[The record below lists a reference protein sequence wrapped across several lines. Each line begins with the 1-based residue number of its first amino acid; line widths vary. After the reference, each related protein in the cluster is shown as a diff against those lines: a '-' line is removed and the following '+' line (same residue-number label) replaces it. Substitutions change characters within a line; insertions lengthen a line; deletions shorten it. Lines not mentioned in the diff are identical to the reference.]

1 MKGGKK
7 GKLSLV
13 IVPWNSWFSR
23 NSIQPIKEAFLL
35 CFWASNVTC
44 VSKMEMDLGR
54 LTQMWKIADLKYVGK
69 VRLAELSCWSLFSL
83 LYLQTQ
89 S

>member
-1 MKGGKK
+1 MVLLILHFAPPAVPHQREAQRWTLMFQTMSEITHEGGEK

-23 NSIQPIKEAFLL
+23 NSIQLIKEAFLL
-35 CFWASNVTC
+35 CFWASNVTS

-54 LTQMWKIADLKYVGK
+54 LT
-69 VRLAELSCWSLFSL
+69 
-83 LYLQTQ
+83 
-89 S
+89 

>member
-1 MKGGKK
+1 MFQSMSETTHEGKKK

-13 IVPWNSWFSR
+13 IVPWNFWVSR
-23 NSIQPIKEAFLL
+23 NSIQLIKEAFLL

-54 LTQMWKIADLKYVGK
+54 LT
-69 VRLAELSCWSLFSL
+69 
-83 LYLQTQ
+83 
-89 S
+89 